1 MSMCLRN
8 RFGEGRSVR
17 EFNFK
22 RKIEYER
29 VLMPKIHDYRDFSLK
44 NLVSSVYTLS
54 FYL

>member
-1 MSMCLRN
+1 MSKCLRS

-29 VLMPKIHDYRDFSLK
+29 VLMPKIHEITNFEV
-44 NLVSSVYTLS
+44 VSFLINE
-54 FYL
+54 